1 MRIRFQA
8 DADLNQAIVA
18 AVLRRLPEADFRTA
32 TDARLAGLHDLEV
45 LAIAARDG
53 RLLVTS
59 DRQTM
64 PGFFG
69 EFITKTESPGV
80 IVARQRLAVGEV
92 LEDLALIWTASR
104 RRSGRTASSTC
115 PSERGHRSRG
125 SRAGHLV
132 AGMTPHSIGAKGA
145 EVERVAGR
153 LAFQYDREAD
163 ILHIRSRPPYAE
175 QESEDLGDDVIARLN
190 PKTGDVE
197 SLEVLFFSTRLFRR
211 DLFELPVTAD
221 FHRAG

>member
-92 LEDLALIWTASR
+92 LEDLALIWTASQ
-104 RRSGRTASSTC
+104 
-115 PSERGHRSRG
+115 
-125 SRAGHLV
+125 
-132 AGMTPHSIGAKGA
+132 A
-145 EVERVAGR
+145 EEWTNRIV
-153 LAFQYDREAD
+153 Y
-163 ILHIRSRPPYAE
+163 
-175 QESEDLGDDVIARLN
+175 
-190 PKTGDVE
+190 
-197 SLEVLFFSTRLFRR
+197 
-211 DLFELPVTAD
+211 LPL
-221 FHRAG
+221 